1 MLKIEDLYVEI
12 DGQEIVKGLDLE
24 VGKGEIHAIMGPN
37 GSGKSTLANVLMG
50 HPRYEVTEGS
60 ITFQGEDVFELEP
73 DERAKLGMFLAFQ
86 YPSEVPGVSVANFL
100 RTAVN
105 SVREDE
111 LSPMEMY
118 RLLQEKMSIMQ
129 MDPRFAERYL
139 NEGFSGG
146 EKKRNEI
153 LQMLML
159 DPKLAIMDETDS
171 GLDIDALQVVAKGV
185 NEMKGPE
192 FSAVIITH
200 YQRILRYIEPDRVH
214 VMLDGRL
221 VTSGGKELADDL
233 EGKGRENAGRQ
244 DYTGARPRRVQVRF
258 PRSGGVLL
266 QDPEEGYRP
275 GDRGH
280 DLQAQERAGVD
291 ARVPAEGAGVV
302 PREADPDLGRRPLR
316 DGLRRHLLLHKAHG
330 EPGPLLGRCARRH
343 KEHLREARHPA
354 GREGEPGRRR
364 GAVRV
369 RGRLPLPEEGAR
381 RAGRHLPGY
390 GLWTARARG
399 HRRGVLRYHHPAG
412 RQQVRGAELR
422 RVVGRLVRVH
432 PASGV
437 LPHQRGE
444 HGPVRADAH
453 HRRRGFLRAL
463 HRGLHGTDVYHELAA
478 LGGSRVDR

>member
-1 MLKIEDLYVEI
+1 MLKIEDLHIEI

-105 SVREDE
+105 SVREEE
-111 LSPMEMY
+111 LNPMEMY

-171 GLDIDALQVVAKGV
+171 GLDIDALQVVARGV
-185 NEMKGPE
+185 NELRGPE

-200 YQRILRYIEPDRVH
+200 YQRILRYIEPDHVH

-221 VTSGGKELADDL
+221 VTSGGKELAEEL
-233 EGKGRENAGRQ
+233 EEKGYDWVRQ
-244 DYTGARPRRVQVRF
+244 EF
-258 PRSGGVLL
+258 
-266 QDPEEGYRP
+266 
-275 GDRGH
+275 
-280 DLQAQERAGVD
+280 
-291 ARVPAEGAGVV
+291 GAG
-302 PREADPDLGRRPLR
+302 A
-316 DGLRRHLLLHKAHG
+316 
-330 EPGPLLGRCARRH
+330 
-343 KEHLREARHPA
+343 
-354 GREGEPGRRR
+354 
-364 GAVRV
+364 
-369 RGRLPLPEEGAR
+369 
-381 RAGRHLPGY
+381 
-390 GLWTARARG
+390 
-399 HRRGVLRYHHPAG
+399 
-412 RQQVRGAELR
+412 Q
-422 RVVGRLVRVH
+422 
-432 PASGV
+432 S
-437 LPHQRGE
+437 
-444 HGPVRADAH
+444 
-453 HRRRGFLRAL
+453 
-463 HRGLHGTDVYHELAA
+463 
-478 LGGSRVDR
+478 

>member
-1 MLKIEDLYVEI
+1 MLKIEDLQVEI

-50 HPRYEVTEGS
+50 HPRYEVTGGS

-105 SVREDE
+105 SVREEE

-118 RLLQEKMSIMQ
+118 RLLQEKMGIMQ
-129 MDPRFAERYL
+129 MDPKFAERYL

-233 EGKGRENAGRQ
+233 EEKGYDWVRQ
-244 DYTGARPRRVQVRF
+244 EF
-258 PRSGGVLL
+258 
-266 QDPEEGYRP
+266 
-275 GDRGH
+275 
-280 DLQAQERAGVD
+280 
-291 ARVPAEGAGVV
+291 GAG
-302 PREADPDLGRRPLR
+302 A
-316 DGLRRHLLLHKAHG
+316 
-330 EPGPLLGRCARRH
+330 
-343 KEHLREARHPA
+343 
-354 GREGEPGRRR
+354 
-364 GAVRV
+364 
-369 RGRLPLPEEGAR
+369 
-381 RAGRHLPGY
+381 
-390 GLWTARARG
+390 
-399 HRRGVLRYHHPAG
+399 
-412 RQQVRGAELR
+412 Q
-422 RVVGRLVRVH
+422 
-432 PASGV
+432 S
-437 LPHQRGE
+437 
-444 HGPVRADAH
+444 
-453 HRRRGFLRAL
+453 
-463 HRGLHGTDVYHELAA
+463 
-478 LGGSRVDR
+478 

>member
-1 MLKIEDLYVEI
+1 MLKIEDLQVEI

-24 VGKGEIHAIMGPN
+24 VNKGEIHAIMGPN

-105 SVREDE
+105 SVREEE
-111 LSPMEMY
+111 LNPMEMY

-129 MDPRFAERYL
+129 MDPKFAERYL

-233 EGKGRENAGRQ
+233 EEKGYDWVRQ
-244 DYTGARPRRVQVRF
+244 EF
-258 PRSGGVLL
+258 
-266 QDPEEGYRP
+266 
-275 GDRGH
+275 
-280 DLQAQERAGVD
+280 
-291 ARVPAEGAGVV
+291 GAG
-302 PREADPDLGRRPLR
+302 A
-316 DGLRRHLLLHKAHG
+316 
-330 EPGPLLGRCARRH
+330 
-343 KEHLREARHPA
+343 
-354 GREGEPGRRR
+354 
-364 GAVRV
+364 
-369 RGRLPLPEEGAR
+369 
-381 RAGRHLPGY
+381 
-390 GLWTARARG
+390 
-399 HRRGVLRYHHPAG
+399 
-412 RQQVRGAELR
+412 Q
-422 RVVGRLVRVH
+422 
-432 PASGV
+432 S
-437 LPHQRGE
+437 
-444 HGPVRADAH
+444 
-453 HRRRGFLRAL
+453 
-463 HRGLHGTDVYHELAA
+463 
-478 LGGSRVDR
+478 

>member
-1 MLKIEDLYVEI
+1 MLKIEDLQIEI

-50 HPRYEVTEGS
+50 HPRYEVTGGS

-105 SVREDE
+105 SVREEE
-111 LSPMEMY
+111 LNPMEMY

-200 YQRILRYIEPDRVH
+200 YQRILRYIEPDRIH

-233 EGKGRENAGRQ
+233 EEKGYDWVRQ
-244 DYTGARPRRVQVRF
+244 EF
-258 PRSGGVLL
+258 
-266 QDPEEGYRP
+266 
-275 GDRGH
+275 
-280 DLQAQERAGVD
+280 
-291 ARVPAEGAGVV
+291 GAG
-302 PREADPDLGRRPLR
+302 A
-316 DGLRRHLLLHKAHG
+316 
-330 EPGPLLGRCARRH
+330 
-343 KEHLREARHPA
+343 
-354 GREGEPGRRR
+354 
-364 GAVRV
+364 
-369 RGRLPLPEEGAR
+369 
-381 RAGRHLPGY
+381 
-390 GLWTARARG
+390 
-399 HRRGVLRYHHPAG
+399 
-412 RQQVRGAELR
+412 Q
-422 RVVGRLVRVH
+422 
-432 PASGV
+432 S
-437 LPHQRGE
+437 
-444 HGPVRADAH
+444 
-453 HRRRGFLRAL
+453 
-463 HRGLHGTDVYHELAA
+463 
-478 LGGSRVDR
+478 